1 MKEVSES
8 MWSFQIIIFF
18 ILIFACF
25 LILAISYN
33 KAYVVKN
40 RTLTIIE
47 KYEGVT
53 TKSIDII
60 NGFMYEKAYKTTGKC
75 DEGWYGATDLEGS
88 YEKSDGTQDF
98 YYCFKEQKSKNNRI
112 YYSVQVFYRFNLPI
126 LGNIFNYKI
135 EGDTKNFIGAN
146 NRITNKEVTQ

>member
-8 MWSFQIIIFF
+8 TWSFQIIIYF

-25 LILAISYN
+25 LILALSYN

-53 TKSIDII
+53 KESINII
-60 NGFMYEKAYKTTGKC
+60 NGFMKEKAYKTIGKC
-75 DEGWYGATDLEGS
+75 DEDWYGATDLDGS

-98 YYCFKEQKSKNNRI
+98 YYCFREQKAKNNKI
-112 YYSVQVFYRFNLPI
+112 YYTVQVFYKFNLPI
-126 LGNIFNYKI
+126 LENIFNYKI
-135 EGDTKNFIGAN
+135 EGDTKGFIGAK
-146 NRITNKEVTQ
+146 NRITDERK